1 MRSHEVAAA
10 NAWVLTTLPAYLVA
24 VMTAVLT
31 PLALIVADVPRA
43 LRLAAWPAGA
53 TAALG
58 LVVIDTP
65 GALAIAT
72 VVPYAAITLAAG
84 AIGGLRLLE
93 RPWSA
98 PKLARC
104 VGLVFLPAATT
115 WLVAERAG
123 YSLLD
128 YAPFW
133 VLLTAAHFHV
143 AGVYLMTILGRVTEG
158 RGSFGATVATA
169 CVASV
174 PLTAAGIY
182 GPMWLEVGAALGMA
196 ASGLAAGI
204 LMVTQKVLALR
215 IAGGVLLLT
224 MPLAGAFALR
234 DHGTSFSILGF
245 DPLGSMLVSHGALN
259 VLVFAAISLVS
270 LSRSATSRASG

>member
-31 PLALIVADVPRA
+31 PLALIVAGVPRA

-53 TAALG
+53 IAAIG
-58 LVVIDTP
+58 LVVLDEP
-65 GALAIAT
+65 GGLAVAT
-72 VVPYAAITLAAG
+72 VVPYAAVAIAAG
-84 AIGGLRLLE
+84 VIGGLWLVE

-115 WLVAERAG
+115 WLVSERAG

-158 RGSFGATVATA
+158 RGAFGAGVAIA

-204 LMVTQKVLALR
+204 LMLTQPRLALR
-215 IAGGVLLLT
+215 TAGGVLLLT

-259 VLVFAAISLVS
+259 VLVFAVISLIT
-270 LSRSATSRASG
+270 LARSRASG

>member
-10 NAWVLTTLPAYLVA
+10 NAWVLTALPAYLVA

-31 PLALIVADVPRA
+31 PLALAVAGVPRA

-53 TAALG
+53 IAALG

-65 GALAIAT
+65 GTLAIAT
-72 VVPYAAITLAAG
+72 VVPYAAVAVAAG
-84 AIGGLRLLE
+84 ALGALRLLE

-115 WLVAERAG
+115 WLVSERAG

-158 RGSFGATVATA
+158 RGAFGAAVAIA

-270 LSRSATSRASG
+270 LSRAATSRASG

>member
-10 NAWVLTTLPAYLVA
+10 NAWVLTVLPSWLVA

-31 PLALIVADVPRA
+31 PLALIAGDVPRA

-53 TAALG
+53 IAALG
-58 LVVIDTP
+58 LVLVDSP

-72 VVPYAAITLAAG
+72 SAPYAGVAVAAG
-84 AIGGLRLLE
+84 VIGGLRLLE
-93 RPWSA
+93 RPWTA
-98 PKLARC
+98 PKLARS

-123 YSLLD
+123 HALLG

-158 RGSFGATVATA
+158 RGALGAAVAIA

-196 ASGLAAGI
+196 ASGFAAGI
-204 LMVTQKVLALR
+204 LMLTQKVLALR

-234 DHGTSFSILGF
+234 DHGTTFTILGF